1 MPTRVLH
8 YVDSDT
14 FGGTERSLLQLAEGL
29 ASHGF
34 DSSITCHQDPDLAR
48 LRAEADARGIAIRQV
63 PRSAAWKT
71 PRLFAQLV
79 REFQMARPT
88 IVHVHMP
95 WVLSCRDG
103 VAAAKLARVPVVI
116 ATMQLWIPERQSTVI
131 HVKHRLLT
139 RWIDRYVAVSRRIAR
154 QLHDEYAVPNDKIR
168 VVYNGASIAPRRS
181 EPSPRVPGR
190 PLQVLTVARLHAQ
203 KGLDVLLR
211 AVARVPNAAFSI
223 AGDGPERRQ
232 LEHDARSLGVADRVS
247 FLGFR
252 RDVPDLLDACDV
264 FVLPSL
270 FEGLPLVLL
279 EAMAREKPVVG
290 TAVPGIEEVVEDG
303 AGLLVP
309 PSDPEALARAITAV
323 AEDGERARHMA
334 AKGRARVEAHFSIE
348 RMVDGVAEVYAEAL
362 HGAAID
368 G

>member
-1 MPTRVLH
+1 M
-8 YVDSDT
+8 
-14 FGGTERSLLQLAEGL
+14 QLAEGL
-29 ASHGF
+29 APRGF
-34 DSSITCHQDPDLAR
+34 ECSIRCHQEPDLAR
-48 LRAEADARGIAIRQV
+48 LRAEADARGVAIRQV
-63 PRSAAWKT
+63 PRAAAWKT

-79 REFQMARPT
+79 REFRMARPT

-116 ATMQLWIPERQSTVI
+116 ATMQLWIPERQSTMV

-139 RWIDRYVAVSRRIAR
+139 RWIDRYVAVSQRIAR
-154 QLHDEYAVPNDKIR
+154 QLHDEYGVPDDKIR
-168 VVYNGASIAPRRS
+168 VVYNGAPIAPRRS
-181 EPSPRVPGR
+181 DAGARAPGR

-211 AVARVPNAAFSI
+211 AATRVPDAEFSI
-223 AGDGPERRQ
+223 AGDGPERQQ
-232 LEHDARSLGVADRVS
+232 LEDAARRLGVADRVS

-252 RDVPDLLDACDV
+252 RDVPDLLDTCDV

-290 TAVPGIEEVVEDG
+290 TAVPGIEEVIEDG
-303 AGLLVP
+303 AGLIVP
-309 PSDPEALARAITAV
+309 PNDPEALALAITAV
-323 AEDGERARHMA
+323 AGDRERALHMA
-334 AKGRARVEAHFSIE
+334 AKGRARVEAHFSVE
-348 RMVDGVAEVYAEAL
+348 RMIDGVAAVYAEAL
-362 HGAAID
+362 KGAAIA